1 MQRTVFS
8 AIFLAL
14 LALAWN
20 AGFAPAPIEADS
32 HATSGQGKYKFK
44 VAYKGSHLPSEAQA
58 VLEKAHGGFAIDRRD
73 GKGEVYFALPGAGII
88 QVSSDLSKTKMLAT
102 DDAMK
107 PHNMHN
113 ATIWYDSDGKAHLSF
128 PGNGNATVFTT
139 DLEGK
144 LEHELKSPDGTS
156 DLGYPTATDYFFG
169 RGNFVPT
176 DVEQLGDLFYVATGY
191 SSLDYVITAK
201 IKSTNPFK
209 VSWYDLAFGG
219 KGSGPGQFGTGHG
232 ITVPIGTQRVDV
244 ADRPNAEIDRFTR
257 HGQYISTLKLPL
269 GSYPCDVGLPRQSW
283 RCRSSPRAGPPAR
296 GTDLH
301 PRRRQARIDDPAE
314 GRTRSRKIPARAQ
327 RCPAQGEW
335 QAVCDRAGVEPGR
348 LRGLRAGHVS
358 NPAIPEGELVAGP
371 GARGPG
377 LWRTA
382 SPWSMP
388 CPNR

>member
-269 GSYPCDVGLPRQSW
+269 GSYPCDVDYLDNLGVVGALHGPDRPQGAPIYILEDDKLVSTILPKAELGLEKFQHVHN
-283 RCRSSPRAGPPAR
+283 AV
-296 GTDLH
+296 LH
-301 PRRRQARIDDPAE
+301 KANGKLYVIAQA
-314 GRTRSRKIPARAQ
+314 
-327 RCPAQGEW
+327 W
-335 QAVCDRAGVEPGR
+335 NPGDF
-348 LRGLRAGHVS
+348 
-358 NPAIPEGELVAGP
+358 AIFEQV
-371 GARGPG
+371 
-377 LWRTA
+377 
-382 SPWSMP
+382 M
-388 CPNR
+388 

>member
-1 MQRTVFS
+1 MQRIVFT
-8 AIFLAL
+8 ALFAAL
-14 LALAWN
+14 LVLAWN
-20 AGFAPAPIEADS
+20 AGFSPTPTEADS

-73 GKGEVYFALPGAGII
+73 GRGEVYFALPGAGII
-88 QVSSDLSKTKMLAT
+88 QVSADLSKTRMLET

-113 ATIWYDSDGKAHLSF
+113 ATIWYDSDGEGHLSF

-139 DLEGK
+139 DLAGK
-144 LEHELKSPDGTS
+144 LEHELTAPDGTS
-156 DLGYPTATDYFFG
+156 DLGFPAATQYFYG

-176 DVEQLGDLFYVATGY
+176 DVEQLGSLFYVATGY

-201 IKSTNPFK
+201 IESTNPFK

-232 ITVPIGTQRVDV
+232 ITVPMGTQRVDV

-269 GSYPCDVGLPRQSW
+269 GSYPCDVDYLDNLGVVGALHGADRPQGAPIYILEDDKLVSTILPKAELGLENFQHVHN
-283 RCRSSPRAGPPAR
+283 AV
-296 GTDLH
+296 LH
-301 PRRRQARIDDPAE
+301 KADGKLYVIAQA
-314 GRTRSRKIPARAQ
+314 
-327 RCPAQGEW
+327 W
-335 QAVCDRAGVEPGR
+335 NPGDF
-348 LRGLRAGHVS
+348 
-358 NPAIPEGELVAGP
+358 AIFEQV
-371 GARGPG
+371 
-377 LWRTA
+377 
-382 SPWSMP
+382 M
-388 CPNR
+388 

>member
-1 MQRTVFS
+1 MQRTVFT
-8 AIFLAL
+8 ALFVAL

-20 AGFAPAPIEADS
+20 AGFAPTPIEADS
-32 HATSGQGKYKFK
+32 HATSGQGNYKFK

-88 QVSSDLSKTKMLAT
+88 QVSADLSETRMLET
-102 DDAMK
+102 DEAMK

-113 ATIWYDSDGKAHLSF
+113 ATIWYDSDDKAHLSF

-139 DLEGK
+139 DLDGK
-144 LEHELKSPDGTS
+144 LEHELTSPDGTS
-156 DLGYPTATDYFFG
+156 DLGFPTATQYFYG

-176 DVEQLGDLFYVATGY
+176 DVEQLGSLLYVATGY

-201 IKSTNPFK
+201 IESTSPFK

-232 ITVPIGTQRVDV
+232 ITVPSGTQRVDV

-269 GSYPCDVGLPRQSW
+269 GSYPCDVDYLDNLGVVGALHGPDRPMGAPIYILENDRLVSTILPKAELGLENFQHVHN
-283 RCRSSPRAGPPAR
+283 AV
-296 GTDLH
+296 LH
-301 PRRRQARIDDPAE
+301 KANGKLYVIAQA
-314 GRTRSRKIPARAQ
+314 
-327 RCPAQGEW
+327 W
-335 QAVCDRAGVEPGR
+335 NPGDF
-348 LRGLRAGHVS
+348 
-358 NPAIPEGELVAGP
+358 AIFEQV
-371 GARGPG
+371 
-377 LWRTA
+377 
-382 SPWSMP
+382 M
-388 CPNR
+388 